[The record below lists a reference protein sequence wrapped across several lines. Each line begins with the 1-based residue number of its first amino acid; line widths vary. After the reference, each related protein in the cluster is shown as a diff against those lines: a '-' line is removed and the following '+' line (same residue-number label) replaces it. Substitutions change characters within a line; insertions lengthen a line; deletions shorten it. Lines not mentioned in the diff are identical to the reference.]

1 MKALAWKS
9 ACVQAIA
16 MCQGEFARFGC
27 PQLAAG
33 AVYPGSPV
41 GDTAVPPTHRCL
53 ETAGGQQRVSCAML
67 TSHEARTRGTVLGR
81 GGQRRR

>member
-1 MKALAWKS
+1 MPSLARDADRIDWTLQMKALAWKS

-53 ETAGGQQRVSCAML
+53 ETTVGQQRV
-67 TSHEARTRGTVLGR
+67 
-81 GGQRRR
+81 